1 MLQQLIARTTAFTQR
16 GAATSGGGERLA
28 LHRRRL
34 LAGLPLLPV
43 LLTGLLLAA
52 SPIAADTLDDVKTRG
67 ELRCGVNGEAP
78 GLSHKDDYGD
88 WSGLDVDFCRAVAA
102 AALGNADKVAFIPLS
117 IDQRFAAL
125 RDGKVDLLARNTTWT
140 EQRDVA
146 EGVSFAGI
154 LYFDGQGFMV
164 PRGTSLLS
172 TLELNGA
179 TICAISGTTSADNAQ
194 RYFTRNRMS
203 MEMTLYADLN
213 AARDAYLDGKCS
225 TLTSDRTQ
233 LYGVRATLDEPA
245 TQRILPEVISKEP
258 LAPAV
263 RKGETRWLD
272 LVRWTLYTLIGAEE
286 IGIDSNNVISA
297 KTRANSDDVRTLLGL
312 DGDTAAALGVEPE
325 WGYRV
330 ILQVGNYAEVFER
343 NLGTA
348 SGLGIKRGLN
358 ALWNQGGL
366 LYAPPTR

>member
-1 MLQQLIARTTAFTQR
+1 MPRPMIARTTVFTQR
-16 GAATSGGGERLA
+16 LVASSDRGSHPTPPRGQRLA
-28 LHRRRL
+28 ALS
-34 LAGLPLLPV
+34 LLPA
-43 LLTGLLLAA
+43 LLLAA
-52 SPIAADTLDDVKTRG
+52 SSVVADILDDVKSRG

-78 GLSHKDDYGD
+78 GLSLRDDNGH

-102 AALGNADKVAFIPLS
+102 AALGKADKVAFVPLS
-117 IDQRFAAL
+117 AEERFTAL

-140 EQRDVA
+140 KQRDIA
-146 EGVSFAGI
+146 AGVSFAGI

-172 TLELNGA
+172 TLELDNA
-179 TICAISGTTSADNAQ
+179 SICAISGTTSADNAQ
-194 RYFTRNRMS
+194 RYFTRHRMS
-203 MEMTLYADLN
+203 MEMTLYPDLN

-233 LYGVRATLDEPA
+233 LYGLRASLDEPTA
-245 TQRILPEVISKEP
+245 QRILPEVISKEP
-258 LAPAV
+258 LALVV
-263 RKGETRWLD
+263 RKGETRWFD
-272 LVRWTLYTLIGAEE
+272 LVRWTLYTMIGAEE
-286 IGIDSNNVISA
+286 MGIDSSNVVNA
-297 KTRANSDDVRTLLGL
+297 RARATSDDVRTLLDL
-312 DGDTAAALGVEPE
+312 DGTTAAALGIEPE

-330 ILQVGNYAEVFER
+330 ILRVGNYAEVFER